1 MLMKKTIFSILVAT
15 ALIIDI
21 FVATYAIA
29 NHFAKDTDSI
39 DDIIELQKI
48 HGQKI
53 AKLDSVITDLKSD
66 VVVLQKLRSYN
77 HD

>member
-1 MLMKKTIFSILVAT
+1 MKILLSILAAVALT
-15 ALIIDI
+15 VDI
-21 FVATYAIA
+21 GTVMFAAA

-39 DDIIELQKI
+39 GDIIELQKI

-53 AKLDSVITDLKSD
+53 TELDSVITDLKSD